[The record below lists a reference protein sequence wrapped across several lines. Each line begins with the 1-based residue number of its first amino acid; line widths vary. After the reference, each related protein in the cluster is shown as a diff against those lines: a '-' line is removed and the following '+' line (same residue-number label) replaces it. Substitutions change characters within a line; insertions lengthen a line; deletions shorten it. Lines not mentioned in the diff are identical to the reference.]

1 MPHKTVDYIMKNRY
15 ECLMALDTRG
25 QEDGVKEIV
34 ERLES
39 EFVKE
44 GAAIEQIQKMDK
56 RQLAYTP
63 SNVES
68 AFYVNFVFEA
78 EPFLITKL
86 RGKFKLDPIV
96 FLQHYQLL
104 PNKPAAKNPNYSLL
118 LWPTS
123 TAFCLSEN

>member
-1 MPHKTVDYIMKNRY
+1 MFSIAHKIVDYIMKKRY

-44 GAAIEQIQKMDK
+44 GATIEQIQKMDK

-78 EPFLITKL
+78 EPSLITKL

-104 PNKPAAKNPNYSLL
+104 PNEPAAKNPK
-118 LWPTS
+118 
-123 TAFCLSEN
+123 